1 MGLFK
6 QNDFKNAEEVFL
18 ELVKDRPTL
27 FSMYPF
33 LIKCLYENG
42 NYDRAVFYLEI
53 LENNG
58 SRTINQLI
66 DNEIYSSI
74 LYTKGEHKKSLKYAK
89 IGLETSKNIDEL
101 AQLKLL
107 SCLNRLALHVFPNGK
122 KVITQKK
129 NWRKYPKLQY
139 YLIRFYDINDEV
151 ETRIR
156 ELSFDN
162 ADCEMER
169 TAILREKIIEY
180 LESMDA
186 KLSSLEKQLKN
197 EKKGIIKGKERTS
210 IFAIGEMIHSEIKLH
225 IKKEKIFHLIAIG
238 NVKEGERLFEE
249 FRSSYPG
256 EDIAVAKVHI
266 DKIKKAKSVM
276 VLFWIII
283 IVVLAGGGW
292 ALYFFLSRKLIA
304 VTSDQRPATGK
315 EQKEEDKTEE
325 KAEESTEEE
334 KEEKKKETKKK
345 EKKDKKKKS
354 KKKAKESEKDEDEDE
369 QSSSGTSDKE
379 QGTSVFDIS
388 SAETSDQR
396 TATGEEQKGED
407 KTEEKAEK
415 STESEKEEKKKE
427 TKKKEKKDKK
437 KRSKK
442 KAKESEKDEEKKE
455 EKSEAEKKS
464 EEKDFKIEFPTEHE
478 DEQSSSGT
486 SDTLR
491 SGPSEPVDPVEQ
503 QTREDEEGSE
513 DEIRDTGHETE
524 EEETESRDKEV
535 ESSEEESEVE
545 KPEESTEEEPGSEAP
560 STDEPKT
567 EDQIVY
573 DSMNDLAD
581 DLLSISDEDLA
592 NVNKEIKKSEDFKEI
607 EETKAKRE
615 EERKTEAAKEEPVS
629 EDADI
634 SKEEVIDRYFNILA
648 EGDHGKEKKFV
659 KKYKKDDELM
669 SIMKILHYFKNGQIT
684 KILEEFKTLDII
696 ENMSWM
702 QKIIYEIEHTGV
714 DTAEKMMLLFFFY
727 EGIGNRDKGEFY
739 KTTLYNLWKKKKK

>member
-1 MGLFK
+1 MKSKRFVILIFFIIIATCFSANIKEGMELFK
-6 QNDFKNAEEVFL
+6 QNDFENAEEVFL

-139 YLIRFYDINDEV
+139 YLIRFYDINDWV

-210 IFAIGEMIHSEIKLH
+210 IFAIGEMIHSEIELH
-225 IKKEKIFHLIAIG
+225 IKKEKIFHFIAIG
-238 NVKEGERLFEE
+238 KVKEAEKLFEE

-292 ALYFFLSRKLIA
+292 ALYFFLSKKLIA
-304 VTSDQRPATGK
+304 ATSEQRAATGE

-325 KAEESTEEE
+325 KA
-334 KEEKKKETKKK
+334 
-345 EKKDKKKKS
+345 
-354 KKKAKESEKDEDEDE
+354 
-369 QSSSGTSDKE
+369 G
-379 QGTSVFDIS
+379 
-388 SAETSDQR
+388 
-396 TATGEEQKGED
+396 
-407 KTEEKAEK
+407 K
-415 STESEKEEKKKE
+415 ST
-427 TKKKEKKDKK
+427 
-437 KRSKK
+437 
-442 KAKESEKDEEKKE
+442 
-455 EKSEAEKKS
+455 
-464 EEKDFKIEFPTEHE
+464 
-478 DEQSSSGT
+478 
-486 SDTLR
+486 
-491 SGPSEPVDPVEQ
+491 
-503 QTREDEEGSE
+503 
-513 DEIRDTGHETE
+513 
-524 EEETESRDKEV
+524 
-535 ESSEEESEVE
+535 
-545 KPEESTEEEPGSEAP
+545 
-560 STDEPKT
+560 
-567 EDQIVY
+567 
-573 DSMNDLAD
+573 
-581 DLLSISDEDLA
+581 
-592 NVNKEIKKSEDFKEI
+592 
-607 EETKAKRE
+607 
-615 EERKTEAAKEEPVS
+615 
-629 EDADI
+629 
-634 SKEEVIDRYFNILA
+634 
-648 EGDHGKEKKFV
+648 
-659 KKYKKDDELM
+659 
-669 SIMKILHYFKNGQIT
+669 
-684 KILEEFKTLDII
+684 
-696 ENMSWM
+696 
-702 QKIIYEIEHTGV
+702 
-714 DTAEKMMLLFFFY
+714 
-727 EGIGNRDKGEFY
+727 
-739 KTTLYNLWKKKKK
+739 